1 MFIVLNEF
9 GLAWEG
15 PAWGWKNTR
24 RFLTVSSAMRALH
37 EAGED
42 ADKVTIIE
50 DPFVVEQHVECA

>member
-15 PAWGWKNTR
+15 QVWGWKNMK
-24 RFLTVSSAMRALH
+24 RFMTVGSAVRALQ

-42 ADKVTIIE
+42 IDQVSIVE
-50 DPFVVEQHVECA
+50 DPFVVEAYVECA

>member
-15 PAWGWKNTR
+15 QTWGWKNTR
-24 RFLTVSSAMRALH
+24 RFVSVPSAVRALQ

-42 ADKVTIIE
+42 IDFVTIIE
-50 DPFVVEQHVECA
+50 DPFVVEQHVEFA

>member
-15 PAWGWKNTR
+15 QTWGWKNTR
-24 RFLTVSSAMRALH
+24 RFMTVASAVRTLQ

-42 ADKVTIIE
+42 IDSVSIIE
-50 DPFVVEQHVECA
+50 DPFVVENHVEFA